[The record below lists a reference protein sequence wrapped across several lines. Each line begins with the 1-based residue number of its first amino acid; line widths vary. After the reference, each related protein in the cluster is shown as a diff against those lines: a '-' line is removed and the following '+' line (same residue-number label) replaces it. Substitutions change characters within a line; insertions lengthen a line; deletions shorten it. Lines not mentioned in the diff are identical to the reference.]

1 MKVSKAFGGVGFF
14 VLAFFVGCCF
24 LWDINAFAIGFLVAS
39 CLAGESVLI
48 VAIGLLAGVAVSTS
62 LFYIV
67 KYSIIF
73 MFLMVMLAL
82 KNSISLRGK
91 NYLVAMIA
99 GLITAIVDTVI
110 YVLYPERMD
119 AIMILSESVLV
130 FSSSVI
136 YLKCIK
142 GFKEDY
148 MKLVVESE
156 TLLSALA
163 LGATILWGMPVS
175 FGELVVAES
184 FAIFSILYANYKF
197 GLGVGLSWTV
207 IAGAV
212 IAEKMGDTSY
222 LLAWLVISI
231 VVYSANSVI
240 NGNRLVFAL
249 IYMVVYY
256 LSGFLH
262 FDVLISD
269 SGNKAILSSLLFFVL
284 APNVM
289 MIRIDG
295 SAVSDDLSNNS
306 PEWGRLVI
314 NRINNLA
321 SAFKRI
327 EYTFAGEAGA
337 GIGFNDVGEIIENF
351 TNQLDNTVHLKKTI
365 EAKIIEELS
374 SRDIQVKNL
383 ILVKNQDERY
393 EIYLNAR
400 VRRGRLIAAD
410 TVRKLIEHEMK
421 IGFELKDESR
431 RIVSK
436 NYEMICMNEKPDYK
450 CYTAIRRLSRYED
463 EVSGDNFYIGDIK
476 SGQKLILIADGMGN
490 GEKAAKD
497 SNQLIDSLEEL
508 LSAGFDKD
516 MSIKVVNSYLAN
528 KNKGESFS
536 TLDMLILDLYTGCG
550 RIYKQ
555 GAATTFIKR
564 GDWIELIKSTSLP
577 VGVIE
582 DAVCEKCIKK
592 FYQDDFIVMV
602 SDGLLESII
611 FENKEDYMKE
621 LILNSKEDEPSDLAD
636 TIIDNI
642 RSLSGNRLKD
652 DATIIVCKIV
662 KSI

>member
-1 MKVSKAFGGVGFF
+1 MKASKIFGGIGLFLTALSVGLSF
-14 VLAFFVGCCF
+14 V
-24 LWDINAFAIGFLVAS
+24 WDINAFAVGFLTAA
-39 CLAGESVLI
+39 CLSGESMLI
-48 VAIGLLAGVAVSTS
+48 TAVGLLAGIALAASV
-62 LFYIV
+62 FNII

-73 MFLMVMLAL
+73 MLLMVILGL
-82 KNSISLRGK
+82 KNSINLRGR
-91 NYLVAMIA
+91 NYLIAALA
-99 GLITAIVDTVI
+99 GLITAAIDTAI
-110 YVLYPERMD
+110 YFIYPTGID
-119 AIMILSESVLV
+119 AFMILSECVLV
-130 FSSSVI
+130 CSTSVI
-136 YLKCIK
+136 YHRCII

-148 MKLVVESE
+148 MKLVVDSE

-163 LGATILWGMPVS
+163 LGATILWGMPANI
-175 FGELVVAES
+175 GELVIAEG
-184 FAIFSILYANYKF
+184 FAIFSILYADYKF

-212 IAEKMGDTSY
+212 ISEKLGDTSY
-222 LLAWLVISI
+222 LLAWLIISI
-231 VVYSANSVI
+231 AVYSINSII
-240 NGNRLVFAL
+240 NGNRIIFAL
-249 IYMVVYY
+249 IYVLVYY
-256 LSGFLH
+256 AAGLSH
-262 FDVLISD
+262 FDVLILD
-269 SGNKAILSSLLFFVL
+269 DGNKAVLSALLVFVF
-284 APNVM
+284 APNIM
-289 MIRIDG
+289 MVRVDSRAI
-295 SAVSDDLSNNS
+295 SDELSNNS

-351 TNQLDNTVHLKKTI
+351 TNQLDNTVQLKKTI

-393 EIYLNAR
+393 EVYLNAR

-410 TVRKLIEHEMK
+410 AVRKIIENEMK
-421 IGFELKDESR
+421 IPFELKEESR
-431 RIVSK
+431 MIVSK
-436 NYEMICMNEKPDYK
+436 NYEMLCMNEKPDYK
-450 CYTAIRRLSRYED
+450 CFTAVRRLSMYED

-490 GEKAAKD
+490 GEQAARD

-516 MSIKVVNSYLAN
+516 MSIRVVNSYLAN
-528 KNKGESFS
+528 KNRGESFS

-555 GAATTFIKR
+555 GAAATFIKR

-577 VGVIE
+577 VGVVE
-582 DAVCEKCIKK
+582 GAVCEKCIKK
-592 FYQDDFIVMV
+592 FYSGEFIIMV

-621 LILNSKEDEPSDLAD
+621 LILSSKEDEPSELAD
-636 TIIDNI
+636 AIVDNI
-642 RSLSGNRLKD
+642 KSLSGNRMKD

-662 KSI
+662 KKL